1 MRLTNLSLV
10 FYDILDMA
18 QDSLGGLENSLND
31 LFVKKAPFQL
41 PKNVKDILVNFAPW
55 LALIGGVFAVLAAL
69 AIFGLGGLVVPLSL
83 YGGAPLTTSFFSAY
97 FFSLAILGV
106 AGILELMAFPGLR
119 KRSIKA
125 WRLLFYAQL
134 VWAVSELI
142 HFNLV
147 NFVLGTVIGLYFLFQ
162 IREYYK

>member
-1 MRLTNLSLV
+1 LTNSTEV
-10 FYDILDMA
+10 FYDILGMA
-18 QDSLGGLENSLND
+18 ANGLGGLENSLND

-41 PKNVKDILVNFAPW
+41 PKNIKDALVNFAPW
-55 LALIGGVFAVLAAL
+55 LALIGGIMAILGAL
-69 AIFGLGGLVVPLSL
+69 AIFGIGGLVAPLSL
-83 YGGAPLTTSFFSAY
+83 YGGAPLASSFFSAY

-106 AGILELMAFPGLR
+106 AGVLELMAFSGLK
-119 KRSIKA
+119 KRSVKG

-134 VWAVSELI
+134 IWAVSELV

-162 IREYYK
+162 VREYYK

>member
-1 MRLTNLSLV
+1 
-10 FYDILDMA
+10 MA
-18 QDSLGGLENSLND
+18 QSSLASLESSLNEV
-31 LFVKKAPFQL
+31 FVKKAPFQL
-41 PKNVKDILVNFAPW
+41 PKNVKDIIVNFAPW
-55 LALIGGVFAVLAAL
+55 LALIGGVVAILGAL
-69 AIFGLGGLVVPLSL
+69 TIFGLGGIVVPLSL
-83 YGGAPLTTSFFSAY
+83 YGGAPIATSFFSTY

-119 KRSIKA
+119 KRSMKA

-134 VWAVSELI
+134 VWAVSELV

-162 IREYYK
+162 VKEYYK